1 MLKDGIADDSCW
13 NRKLVERTNMCANL
27 SSFRMLE
34 KQLDSLA
41 IIPAEKVITGQAAN
55 NSLMLKE

>member
-13 NRKLVERTNMCANL
+13 NRKLVEHTNVCANL

-41 IIPAEKVITGQAAN
+41 IIPAEKVITAR
-55 NSLMLKE
+55 LPTIH